1 MKAGHEVVKPPEPS
15 FNAAAVQSGRLAL
28 ERIVGSDPEN
38 YNRDTADR
46 STTIQDPETGE
57 FVHISPVSPGHEVH
71 QVRKINPG
79 GDPHR
84 SPELLKRIKDLG
96 KIEHF

>member
-1 MKAGHEVVKPPEPS
+1 MKAGHEVINPSEPS
-15 FNAAAVQSGRLAL
+15 FDHAAVQSGRLAL

-57 FVHISPVSPGHEVH
+57 FVHISPVSPGHEAYR
-71 QVRKINPG
+71 VRKIKPG

-84 SPELLKRIKDLG
+84 SPELFKRLKDSG
-96 KIEHF
+96 KIVHF